1 MYTVLNRVLTAMLTI
16 LVAGGAMAQEDSGQI
31 LRDHLYE
38 GRLAEGRAAMEA
50 LASEDATAAF
60 GVGLITLFEGVE
72 GLAQALYVHGFN
84 PERGIAVSPFFGME
98 AMADETREPEPL
110 TYPLLRGYLEDFSA
124 AMDAAMP
131 LLVEA
136 SEGAFAVEIDVAKIR
151 VDIDGDGEADET
163 ESVGAFLAM
172 AAGVGERMDMGTGV
186 APEMVLPASV
196 FAFDGSDALW
206 LAGYSQVLG
215 AQSDFLLA
223 HDFEMFFDAA
233 LHRLFPGA
241 GLKMEAHVSD
251 GQLFMDRD
259 TDALLADAIAMI
271 HTISW
276 PVVERERLL
285 AVRDRALAMIDLSR
299 RNWAAILAETDDNLE
314 FMPAPGQTPQASAMA
329 VTKPMVEAWLETLDV
344 SEAII
349 RGELLLPHWRYGTL
363 GFDLAAWVEGA
374 ERTDFVLLF
383 TGLDALPFL
392 KEGEV
397 ADAESFAAANSV
409 FGRSIWNYA
418 LWFN

>member
-1 MYTVLNRVLTAMLTI
+1 
-16 LVAGGAMAQEDSGQI
+16 
-31 LRDHLYE
+31 
-38 GRLAEGRAAMEA
+38 
-50 LASEDATAAF
+50 
-60 GVGLITLFEGVE
+60 
-72 GLAQALYVHGFN
+72 
-84 PERGIAVSPFFGME
+84 
-98 AMADETREPEPL
+98 
-110 TYPLLRGYLEDFSA
+110 
-124 AMDAAMP
+124 MP
-131 LLVEA
+131 LLVTA
-136 SEGAFAVEIDVAKIR
+136 SEGEFAVEIDVAKIR
-151 VDIDGDGEADET
+151 VDIDGDGEAGET

-172 AAGVGERMDMGTGV
+172 AAGVGERVDMGTGL

-206 LAGYSQVLG
+206 LAGYSQVLA

-223 HDFEMFFDAA
+223 HDFEDFFNAA

-241 GLKMEAHVSD
+241 GLPMEAYASD
-251 GQLFMDRD
+251 GQMFMDRD

-271 HTISW
+271 HTIDW
-276 PVVERERLL
+276 PVIERERLL

-314 FMPAPGQTPQASAMA
+314 FMPAPGQTPQTTVMA

-344 SEAII
+344 AEAII
-349 RGELLLPHWRYGTL
+349 GGELLLPHWRYRNL

-374 ERTDFVLLF
+374 ERTDLVLLF
-383 TGLDALPFL
+383 TGLDALPYL
-392 KEGEV
+392 REGEI